1 MESNVRNLDENL
13 KAYMRIRIALDIRK
27 LMKRKKT
34 RGEWG
39 WLHFR
44 YERLPLFCF
53 FCGVIGHA
61 DNFYEKRFDNYQK
74 GMEMPYGR
82 TWLRATSPRHVL

>member
-27 LMKRKKT
+27 LMKRKMKIKKT

-44 YERLPLFCF
+44 
-53 FCGVIGHA
+53 
-61 DNFYEKRFDNYQK
+61 
-74 GMEMPYGR
+74 
-82 TWLRATSPRHVL
+82 